1 MIRNNDIRGGP
12 AWSVTIG
19 PQDGLK
25 DEWVREVLIEK
36 NTVDDN
42 KYLASAA
49 FYINSSNTTLRNN
62 QFVGGAGAIWDYS
75 CIMVTRRGVEP
86 IPSGVEIYNNTR
98 YTKNGGH
105 QENYMVSAQQHQGAI
120 IIKNN
125 LIY

>member
-49 FYINSSNTTLRNN
+49 FYINSSNTTLRDN

-75 CIMVTRRGVEP
+75 CIMVTRHGLVQRAGQAGDSLGVDDLPRVRGIRREWQALH
-86 IPSGVEIYNNTR
+86 GEQR
-98 YTKNGGH
+98 R
-105 QENYMVSAQQHQGAI
+105 AGA
-120 IIKNN
+120 
-125 LIY
+125 L